1 MVLRVKREPLSDV
14 ICRYVSYQ
22 FDDFVVDPVA
32 FRLIKSGQPASIEPK
47 ALQVLI
53 TLIERRDRLVGKQEL
68 FDEVWPGVAV
78 TENAL
83 TRAIAQLRKT
93 LADSADSP
101 RYVETVPTRGY
112 RFIGQLR
119 TEGAP
124 SSVRPAS
131 DKKKIVVIAILAAA
145 LVVSALLIDHFK
157 EKVKLLQASTFVP
170 PPIAARPL
178 HSSEKFEV
186 SPSFSPDGASIVY
199 SADVKGTLHLFVSTL
214 NGDSGR
220 QLTYGEAGEAQP
232 SWSPDGRTIAYT
244 SVRKGGIWLMSVNGG
259 APVQLT
265 TFGSRPSWSPDG
277 TEIAFQSAEDIE
289 YGWNAYEALPPST
302 IWIVN
307 VASGKVVP
315 LTMAAR
321 PPGGHGAPS
330 WRRDGKRIAFSSC
343 DHERCRI
350 FTIARDSSGVT
361 LLATDSRRLAS
372 PVFAAD
378 GRTVYFVLSL
388 YNESLLLSISVD
400 ADGKATDGPKR
411 LGESNPGVIQHVSLS
426 LDGHRFA
433 WSVVEEKSDLFAID
447 VGSNHPPTQLTENP
461 TLSATFPS
469 FSPDGEKIAYCAVA
483 AGNESGIWVAD
494 ANGMNPKALIIGPG
508 LKQYV
513 RWAKSDWN
521 IFYSAWSVDEHR
533 PVLYRVSLITGRPEV
548 AGTLPEDASAPT
560 ISPDL
565 RSLAFNRTIGGL
577 TSVWVSAP
585 DGSSLRRITEDA
597 DLARFPVWSP
607 SGKYLGVQLRRGGS
621 SIAIFPDG
629 KVLVTGGEN
638 WPHSWSSDEKEIAF
652 ASRRDGVWN
661 VWTVNASTGQMRK
674 LTAFTSTTNWV
685 RTPSW
690 SPDGKRIVFE
700 VGAPRGKL
708 WISEPRVAQ

>member
-1 MVLRVKREPLSDV
+1 MVLRVKREPLADV

-32 FRLIKSGQPASIEPK
+32 FRLSKSGQPASIEPK

-145 LVVSALLIDHFK
+145 L
-157 EKVKLLQASTFVP
+157 
-170 PPIAARPL
+170 
-178 HSSEKFEV
+178 
-186 SPSFSPDGASIVY
+186 G
-199 SADVKGTLHLFVSTL
+199 
-214 NGDSGR
+214 
-220 QLTYGEAGEAQP
+220 
-232 SWSPDGRTIAYT
+232 
-244 SVRKGGIWLMSVNGG
+244 VNGG

-265 TFGSRPSWSPDG
+265 RFGSRPSWSPDG

-361 LLATDSRRLAS
+361 QLATDSRRLAS

-411 LGESNPGVIQHVSLS
+411 
-426 LDGHRFA
+426 
-433 WSVVEEKSDLFAID
+433 
-447 VGSNHPPTQLTENP
+447 
-461 TLSATFPS
+461 
-469 FSPDGEKIAYCAVA
+469 
-483 AGNESGIWVAD
+483 
-494 ANGMNPKALIIGPG
+494 
-508 LKQYV
+508 
-513 RWAKSDWN
+513 
-521 IFYSAWSVDEHR
+521 
-533 PVLYRVSLITGRPEV
+533 
-548 AGTLPEDASAPT
+548 
-560 ISPDL
+560 
-565 RSLAFNRTIGGL
+565 
-577 TSVWVSAP
+577 
-585 DGSSLRRITEDA
+585 
-597 DLARFPVWSP
+597 
-607 SGKYLGVQLRRGGS
+607 
-621 SIAIFPDG
+621 
-629 KVLVTGGEN
+629 
-638 WPHSWSSDEKEIAF
+638 
-652 ASRRDGVWN
+652 
-661 VWTVNASTGQMRK
+661 
-674 LTAFTSTTNWV
+674 
-685 RTPSW
+685 
-690 SPDGKRIVFE
+690 
-700 VGAPRGKL
+700 
-708 WISEPRVAQ
+708 